1 VRVGIIGGNLQGVE
15 AAYLA
20 RKAGWEITLIDR
32 KPVVPSQGLCDR
44 FIQLE
49 VTDDVAL
56 AGALDGVDLVIPAL
70 ENDKAL
76 ACLEQWTGIAGIP
89 FAFDTAAYATTSS
102 KAKSN
107 RLFTLMGIPAPKP
120 WPDCK
125 FPVIAKPSMGSGSHG
140 VLVFNETNSLQ
151 NHMNESNEEWVLQ
164 EFLRGPSYSLEVIG
178 SPGQHV
184 PLQVTDLGMDPV
196 YDCKRVIS
204 PTELPEQLISDF
216 EKMSLSLADALGL
229 KGVMDVEVILDNN
242 TLKVLEIDAR
252 LPSQTPTAV
261 FWSTGQNIVQL
272 LADLFSKA
280 GELSTAENKIHRG
293 IVYEHIKVEPNV
305 LAVAGEHIMSGTNA
319 LHIHENFFGADEAI
333 TNYSPNRDVWVA
345 TLINCED
352 TRKAAWEKRNRVIK
366 DIRQHFNLEV
376 YCDSGPKVNI
386 GETDSD
392 QAQNRRC

>member
-49 VTDDVAL
+49 VIDDANL
-56 AGALDGVDLVIPAL
+56 AGALHGVDLVIPAL

-76 ACLEQWTGIAGIP
+76 ACLEQWTGAAGIP
-89 FAFDTAAYATTSS
+89 FAFDTAAYGTTSS
-102 KAKSN
+102 KVKSN
-107 RLFTLMGIPAPKP
+107 RLFTRIGIPIPKP
-120 WPDCK
+120 WPGCK
-125 FPVIAKPSMGSGSHG
+125 FPVIAKPSVGSGSNG
-140 VLVFNETNSLQ
+140 VLVFDETNSLQ
-151 NHMNESNEEWVLQ
+151 NHMNESNEEWILQ
-164 EFLRGPSYSLEVIG
+164 EFLRGPTYSLEVIG

-184 PLQVTDLGMDPV
+184 ALQVTDLEMDSV
-196 YDCKRVIS
+196 YDCKRVVS

-216 EKMSLSLADALGL
+216 ENMSLSLADALSL

-242 TLKVLEIDAR
+242 NLKVLEIDAR

-272 LADLFSKA
+272 LADLFAKG
-280 GELSTAENKIHRG
+280 GELSTAENKPHKG
-293 IVYEHIKVEPNV
+293 VVYEHIKAQPNV

-333 TNYSPNRDVWVA
+333 TDYSPHRDAWVA
-345 TLINCED
+345 TLIICED
-352 TRKAAWEKRNRVIK
+352 TREAAWEKRNCVIK
-366 DIRQHFNLEV
+366 DIQQHFNLEV
-376 YCDSGPKVNI
+376 YRDSGPMENI
-386 GETDSD
+386 GETGSD